1 MHPPNSAKG
10 ADARHQTMEELANP
24 LVGALE
30 TVPVLRELLRTAKGI
45 GAVITGTLL
54 ASVFLLPLAAQFRSD
69 TRLVVLHASVTDHRG
84 KLLTDLGKDSFKVF
98 ENGQPQT
105 VKIFRRE
112 DVPVSLGILVDDS
125 GSMSSKRAR
134 VEAAALAMVRAS
146 NHDDEVF
153 VVNFNDDAY
162 LDVPFTNDIH
172 KLEQGLAR
180 IDSRGGTAMRDAIS
194 MSLDYTNKNAKKDKK
209 VLLVITDGNDNAS
222 TVALERVVARANQLD
237 TLIYAIGL
245 FADEEKRDAT
255 KARRALKL
263 MTDETG
269 GLAFYPK
276 DVSEVQSLAEEIAR
290 DIRNQYTIA
299 YEPQLQAL
307 DGSYRQIKV
316 TVEAPGKPTVRTRT
330 GYYATPD
337 NEAPKQGALRLP
349 AAADAGG

>member
-1 MHPPNSAKG
+1 MRQVNNQFRPGYHLP
-10 ADARHQTMEELANP
+10 
-24 LVGALE
+24 
-30 TVPVLRELLRTAKGI
+30 
-45 GAVITGTLL
+45 AVAVAALL
-54 ASVFLLPLAAQFRSD
+54 ACGMYLPLRAQFRSD

-105 VKIFRRE
+105 VTLFRRE
-112 DVPVSLGILVDDS
+112 DVPVSLGVIVDNS
-125 GSMSSKRAR
+125 GSMMSKRAR
-134 VEAAALAMVRAS
+134 VEAAALNMVRDS
-146 NHDDEVF
+146 NPEDEVF

-162 LDVPFTNDIH
+162 LDVPFTNNMQ

-194 MSLDYTNKNAKKDKK
+194 MSLDYVNKNAKKDKK

-222 TVALERVVARANQLD
+222 TTSLERVVARANQMD

-245 FADEEKRDAT
+245 FADEEKRDAA

-263 MTDETG
+263 LTDETG

-276 DVSEVQSLAEEIAR
+276 DVTEVQSLAQEIAR

-299 YEPQLQAL
+299 YAPQLQAL

-316 TVEAPGKPTVRTRT
+316 TVDAPGKPTVRTRS
-330 GYYATPD
+330 GYFATPD
-337 NEAPKQGALRLP
+337 IGPKKGNSDT
-349 AAADAGG
+349 AASGE